1 MAERKKTGETGK
13 SIENMTFEEA
23 EARLSEIVEKLEKG
37 ESPLDE
43 MLKLYEEGTAL
54 LRRANALLTD
64 AETRVKVLKDGS
76 FEAAE

>member
-1 MAERKKTGETGK
+1 MAEKKKTGTPGK
-13 SIENMTFEEA
+13 NIEEMTYEEV
-23 EARLSEIVEKLEKG
+23 EARLTEIVEKLEKG

-54 LRRANALLTD
+54 LRRANALLSD
-64 AETRVKVLKDGS
+64 AETRVKVLKDGA